1 MANDDVILELKK
13 RIDEKKKALK
23 GAEKFSPIT
32 NCSLELGAQRFNI
45 QVSGKEQLTDL
56 LVMLNAYRN
65 SAIELEV
72 NAEYRISGYSLDDWI
87 TDIKA
92 RLMNLNRNIEQGK
105 LKSLEDKLDSLLSS
119 EKRVELEL
127 EDIKNLLK

>member
-23 GAEKFSPIT
+23 GAEKFSPVT

-72 NAEYRISGYSLDDWI
+72 NTEYKISGYSLDDWI

-92 RLMNLNRNIEQGK
+92 RLMNLNRNIEQSK
-105 LKSLEDKLDSLLSS
+105 LKALEDKLDSLLSS